1 MKKTFKD
8 KLNNPKMLILPGVY
22 DALSALLAQ
31 QTGFEGVYLSGA
43 SISYTRLGRSDVQ
56 PIHATPKIIKIPKGK
71 TFFMTEE
78 VILVVIMV

>member
-43 SISYTRLGRSDVQ
+43 SISYTRS
-56 PIHATPKIIKIPKGK
+56 
-71 TFFMTEE
+71 FN
-78 VILVVIMV
+78 